1 MVSIALVAG
10 GWVLAAAAVVV
21 LGWLAA
27 TLYGEREAR
36 RLPRVLVP
44 GAALIVLWA
53 GALLADFPYKAAVLA
68 VSEAVVLAALLL
80 FFLPA
85 GKPAGLVVPPDM
97 PRLDERD
104 IMFARAGYRDGEA
117 NYRDYYSRFPGL
129 RKQDDRIRALPG
141 LCSLG
146 AATYHPLHV
155 RVAGSGFRFL
165 ADIRPLAEG
174 TAAGEKQATAP
185 EEITATLKGLAK
197 YHGAKVVGIAALQPY
212 HFYSHRGRHPENYG
226 AEIISTHKYAIVF
239 AVEMDWGMVRNAPL
253 SPVVME
259 SCKQYIEAA
268 KIGMAIT
275 YFIRELGYDAR
286 NHMDGSYLV
295 CAPLVAHDAGVGE
308 LGRMGIIITRDY
320 GPRVRLGV
328 VTTDLPLI
336 ADGPDAFGVQDA
348 CRACEKCA
356 RSCPSQA
363 IPYGDR
369 TVHGGVLR
377 WRISQEKCYE
387 FWCKVGTDCAVCM
400 NVCPY
405 SKPDSLLHH
414 LFRYSLRQSLL
425 ARRTMVLLDDYLYGN
440 RPSPGQKPDWL

>member
-1 MVSIALVAG
+1 MLTMLETAGWALAT
-10 GWVLAAAAVVV
+10 AAAIMLV
-21 LGWLAA
+21 WLAA
-27 TLYGEREAR
+27 TLHGEQETR
-36 RLPRVLVP
+36 RLPRVLAP
-44 GAALIVLWA
+44 GSILLALWA
-53 GALLADFPYKAAVLA
+53 GTLLADFPYKTAVLA
-68 VSEAVVLAALLL
+68 VSEVAFAGIILM
-80 FFLPA
+80 FFLPSGTA
-85 GKPAGLVVPPDM
+85 ERVVIPPDM

-104 IMFARAGYRDGEA
+104 IMFARAGYRDGAA
-117 NYRDYYSRFPGL
+117 NYRDYYSRHPES
-129 RKQDDRIRALPG
+129 REQDDRIRTLPG
-141 LCSLG
+141 LCSPG
-146 AATYHPLHV
+146 AATYHPLHA
-155 RVAGSGFRFL
+155 RIAGSGFRFL

-174 TAAGEKQATAP
+174 QAAGEKQDTAP

-197 YHGAKVVGIAALQPY
+197 YHGAKVVGVAALQPY

-226 AEIISTHKYAIVF
+226 EEVISSHKFAIVF
-239 AVEMDWGMVRNAPL
+239 AVEMDWGLVRNAPL
-253 SPVVME
+253 APVVME
-259 SCKQYIEAA
+259 SCKQYIEGA
-268 KIGMAIT
+268 KIGMALA

-328 VTTDLPLI
+328 VTTDLPLVVD
-336 ADGPDAFGVQDA
+336 ALAAFGVQDA

-369 TVHGGVLR
+369 AEQGGVR
-377 WRISQEKCYE
+377 KWRINQEKCYE

-405 SKPDSLLHH
+405 SKPDTLLHR
-414 LFRYSLRQSLL
+414 LFRYSLRQSPL
-425 ARRTMVLLDDYLYGN
+425 ARRLMVHLDDYLYGR
-440 RPSPGQKPDWL
+440 RPSAGRTPEWL